1 MSRSLLGR
9 DPLWFD
15 SSKYLPIASDHV
27 SLSKGVFLMTYV
39 NRKWT
44 FCILME
50 WFGDLRHSKTSFLK
64 LPDLCIWQQEADGS
78 DID

>member
-1 MSRSLLGR
+1 
-9 DPLWFD
+9 
-15 SSKYLPIASDHV
+15 
-27 SLSKGVFLMTYV
+27 MTYV

-44 FCILME
+44 FCILVE

-64 LPDLCIWQQEADGS
+64 LPDLCIWQKEADGS